1 MWTAKSIGHDEYL
14 PGSTAPPL
22 HPNCR
27 STIAGSL
34 YGPNKKKTGTRIAR
48 NDKGKTYYVPA
59 DMTYNEWYKK
69 YIEPT
74 IIPTGNADWK
84 TNEQGYV
91 VVTKQIS
98 RSSKHYRTAPR
109 AEPNAVI
116 MHYGKPGPHE

>member
-59 DMTYNEWYKK
+59 DMTYNEWYNK

-74 IIPTGNADWK
+74 IISTGTRIGKLMSKGMLLLQNK
-84 TNEQGYV
+84 FQGV
-91 VVTKQIS
+91 LSITGLLLVQS
-98 RSSKHYRTAPR
+98 L
-109 AEPNAVI
+109 
-116 MHYGKPGPHE
+116 ML